1 MKKYFNYIVIFLVA
15 IALVLFILRT
25 KTICDDMDAK
35 KIYGI
40 LYLLNK
46 KTPFTG
52 RSLCIWDISDKKW
65 YEGYYKDGLK
75 DGIWTFW
82 DRNGQIKSE
91 TNYTEGQKHG
101 KKIIYNNKGNR
112 SKEFNCSNDVCLEVV
127 P

>member
-1 MKKYFNYIVIFLVA
+1 MKKYFNYIVIFLVT

>member
-1 MKKYFNYIVIFLVA
+1 MKKYFNYIVIFLVT

-35 KIYGI
+35 KVYGI

>member
-1 MKKYFNYIVIFLVA
+1 MKKYFNYIIIFLIT
-15 IALVLFILRT
+15 IALIFFILRT

-35 KIYGI
+35 KVYGI

>member
-65 YEGYYKDGLK
+65 YDGYYKDGLK

>member
-1 MKKYFNYIVIFLVA
+1 MKKYFNYIVIFLVT

-112 SKEFNCSNDVCLEVV
+112 S
-127 P
+127 